1 MTGSAPYIRKM
12 PPLAARCAMGLV
24 TSGIVRPGV
33 WGLERIG
40 IADRVV
46 GAFAERRHK
55 RQAAKTPFR
64 SYAPTEHDVFIAT
77 YVKSGTNWMM
87 QIAHELAFHG
97 NAEYEHIHCVV
108 PWPDIANAGPM
119 RTYAIPLNDPS
130 VWQTSP
136 EHKRVIKT
144 HFDWE
149 LMPYSEVAR
158 YISVIRD
165 PKDVFVSS
173 YFFFV
178 QNGSMGLAMSVDT
191 WLKLFLSERFPMWG
205 SWARSTASYWA
216 QRHRPNVLVVS
227 FKSMKRDLRGTV
239 RKVAELMDMHVADE
253 VIDRVCEKASFEYMK
268 RIDEKFRVWKMV
280 PWGREVTMIRRG
292 VQGGSAE
299 LLSPEQQRQVDDYF
313 RAELHRLGSDFPYEK
328 FCDVAPESATQSTRA
343 LRPNAAGA

>member
-24 TSGIVRPGV
+24 TGGIVRPGM
-33 WGLERIG
+33 WGLEQLG

-46 GAFAERRHK
+46 GAFAARLHK
-55 RQAAKTPFR
+55 RQAAKNPF
-64 SYAPTEHDVFIAT
+64 SGYVPTEHDVFVGT

-97 NAEYEHIHCVV
+97 NAAYDHIHCVV
-108 PWPDIANAGPM
+108 PWPDMANGGPM
-119 RTYAIPLNDPS
+119 RTYAIPVNDPS
-130 VWQTSP
+130 IWQASP
-136 EHKRVIKT
+136 EQKRVIKT

-149 LMPYSEVAR
+149 LMPYSEAAR

-178 QNGSMGLAMSVDT
+178 KHGQMGLALSVET

-205 SWARSTASYWA
+205 SWAKSTASYWA

-239 RKVAELMDMHVADE
+239 RRVAELMNMHVTDE

-268 RIDEKFRVWKMV
+268 QIDEKFRVWKMV
-280 PWGREVTMIRRG
+280 PWGHEVTMVRRG
-292 VQGGSAE
+292 AQGGSSE
-299 LLSPEQQRQVDDYF
+299 LLSRAQQCQVDDYF
-313 RAELHRLGSDFPYEK
+313 MTELKRLGSDFPYEE
-328 FCDVAPESATQSTRA
+328 FCDVASESAVQPSRA
-343 LRPNAAGA
+343 LRPNAAGI